1 MKLESAQINYWIRL
15 LQTVLAISKANFA
28 CVFIAITLSIVC
40 LGSAH
45 AQDAEEANQESPP
58 AAENIP
64 EAAQTV
70 LSEEPQAIDFI
81 ATDIASL
88 MLEDQYT
95 LIDVTLHLG
104 SENEKQHQF
113 PIFTMAS
120 EKPLSMGTFYLVSD
134 VAYNGAQIHLLMSL
148 AKQMSVLGWNSVVIP
163 APQLMMVMAEVDAK
177 KALAEAKLINEGA
190 HQVSE
195 GALTPDDSTANDT
208 GEPSADNNEIASTD
222 AATDLQDDTLDN
234 ADTNASSNLIQTQ
247 TELAAKTHQSNYDEH
262 YQKAFNEYLNA
273 FLLATIKATEQSGYH
288 VFFAQG
294 MSAQSL
300 ISMNTSGIQLDALII
315 NNLYWP
321 ERTINHSLAR
331 QMAKISPPLLDLV
344 SSQDNLWALATE
356 HARQTSAKVEIKAHY
371 RQRQIGSLGLNTD
384 LSLDM
389 AKEIYGWL
397 TYLGW

>member
-1 MKLESAQINYWIRL
+1 MKSESAQLNYWKRF
-15 LQTVLAISKANFA
+15 LQTVLAITKAKFA
-28 CVFIAITLSIVC
+28 SAFTAIAFSIFC
-40 LGSAH
+40 MGIAH
-45 AQDAEEANQESPP
+45 TQETNEANEETPPTAESISEASQTLLPAEPP
-58 AAENIP
+58 P
-64 EAAQTV
+64 
-70 LSEEPQAIDFI
+70 IDFI

-95 LIDVTLHLG
+95 LIDVTLHSG

-113 PIFTMAS
+113 PVFTMAS

-134 VAYNGAQIHLLMSL
+134 VAYNGAHIHLLMSL

-177 KALAEAKLINEGA
+177 KALADAKLK
-190 HQVSE
+190 SE
-195 GALTPDDSTANDT
+195 GALQASEGARTPDDPTANDT
-208 GEPSADNNEIASTD
+208 GEPSADNNEITSTD

-234 ADTNASSNLIQTQ
+234 ADSNSSSTLIHTQ
-247 TELAAKTHQSNYDEH
+247 TKLAAKTHQSIYDEL
-262 YQKAFNEYLNA
+262 YQQAFNEYLNA
-273 FLLATIKATEQSGYH
+273 FLLATMKATEQSGYQ

-300 ISMNTSGIQLDALII
+300 ISINASNIQLDALII

-321 ERTINHSLAR
+321 ERTINLSLAR
-331 QMAKISPPLLDLV
+331 QMAKIPPPLLDLV

-356 HARQTSAKVEIKAHY
+356 HARKTSAKVEIKAHY
-371 RQRQIGSLGLNTD
+371 RQRQIGSVGLNTD
-384 LSLDM
+384 LSFDM